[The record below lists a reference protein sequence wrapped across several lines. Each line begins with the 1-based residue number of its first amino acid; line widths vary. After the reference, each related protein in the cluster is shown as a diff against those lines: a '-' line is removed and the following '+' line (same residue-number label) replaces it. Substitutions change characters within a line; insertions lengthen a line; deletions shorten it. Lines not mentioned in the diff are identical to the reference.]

1 MWITSKVWS
10 KYDGLELRDLC
21 FLLLHP
27 GGADRFLQTL
37 PWKGRGPCSAGLSDV
52 AKANVE
58 ALASVNGTLPNECDN
73 CGTMGTSFCCNYYFN
88 GQFITLYHLFVGPD
102 DPIFD

>member
-1 MWITSKVWS
+1 MKKIIFAAVFAMSAV
-10 KYDGLELRDLC
+10 L
-21 FLLLHP
+21 
-27 GGADRFLQTL
+27 GGYQNYASAS
-37 PWKGRGPCSAGLSDV
+37 SAGLSEM

>member
-1 MWITSKVWS
+1 MKIIIISAV
-10 KYDGLELRDLC
+10 
-21 FLLLHP
+21 FAMAAVF
-27 GGADRFLQTL
+27 GGYQNYASAS
-37 PWKGRGPCSAGLSDV
+37 SAGLSDV

-73 CGTMGTSFCCNYYFN
+73 CGMMGTSFCCNYYFN